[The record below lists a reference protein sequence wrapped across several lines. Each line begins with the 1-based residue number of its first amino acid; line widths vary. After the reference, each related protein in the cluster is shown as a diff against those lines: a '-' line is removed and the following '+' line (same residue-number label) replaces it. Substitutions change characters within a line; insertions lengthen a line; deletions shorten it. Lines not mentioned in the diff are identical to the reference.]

1 MTMSIAV
8 FGSINMDLVV
18 RSPHIPVPGETIL
31 GSDFVTVP
39 GGKGANQAV
48 AAAQLGLPV
57 HLIGA
62 VGDDGF
68 GQQLRQSLR
77 DYTVDITHVQTIRGA
92 SGVALITVD
101 DKGEN
106 TIVVASGAN
115 MRMTAGILDAV
126 ALALDDS
133 KSLLLQ
139 LEIPYDLV
147 LTAAHLA
154 KRRKLMVILDPAPAP
169 QKPLPAEL
177 YALAD
182 IITPNEN
189 ETLALTGIA
198 PVDDA
203 SAAAAANVLHQ
214 RGAQH
219 VVIKRGAQGVVWSYA
234 GQQQIIPAF
243 VVPAVDTVAAGDCYN
258 GALAVALHDGMLMPV
273 ALRFA
278 AASAA
283 IAVTRRG
290 AQSSMPNRREVLALL
305 GQSG

>member
-1 MTMSIAV
+1 MSIAV

-126 ALALDDS
+126 ALALDDC

-154 KRRKLMVILDPAPAP
+154 KRRNLMVILDPAPAP
-169 QKPLPAEL
+169 KKPLPAEL
-177 YALAD
+177 NALAD

-198 PVDDA
+198 PIDDA
-203 SAAAAANVLHQ
+203 SAAAAAQVLHQ

-305 GQSG
+305 AQA

>member
-1 MTMSIAV
+1 MSIAV

-126 ALALDDS
+126 ALALDDC

-154 KRRKLMVILDPAPAP
+154 KRRNLMVILDPAPAP
-169 QKPLPAEL
+169 KKPLPAEL

-203 SAAAAANVLHQ
+203 SAAAAAQLLHH

-305 GQSG
+305 GQA

>member
-1 MTMSIAV
+1 MSIAV

-18 RSPHIPVPGETIL
+18 RSPHIPVPGETIM

-48 AAAQLGLPV
+48 AVAQLGIPV

-68 GQQLRQSLR
+68 SQQLRQSLR
-77 DYTVDITHVQTIRGA
+77 DYAVDITHVQTIRGA
-92 SGVALITVD
+92 TGVALITVD

-115 MRMTAGILDAV
+115 MRMTGGILDAV
-126 ALALDDS
+126 AEAIGDA
-133 KSLLLQ
+133 KFLLLQ
-139 LEIPYDLV
+139 LEVPYDLV

-154 KRRKLMVILDPAPAP
+154 KRRNMTVILDPAPAP
-169 QKPLPAEL
+169 QHALPAEF

-198 PVDDA
+198 PVDERT
-203 SAAAAANVLHQ
+203 SAAAANVLHD
-214 RGAQH
+214 RGAHH
-219 VVIKRGAQGVVWSYA
+219 VVIKRGANGAFWSCA
-234 GQQQIIPAF
+234 GQQQNIPAF
-243 VVPAVDTVAAGDCYN
+243 VVPTVDTVAAGDCYN
-258 GALAVALHDGMLMPV
+258 GALAVALHDGLQMPE

-290 AQSSMPNRREVLALL
+290 AQNSMPNRREVMHLL
-305 GQSG
+305 EQAG

>member
-1 MTMSIAV
+1 MSIAV

-77 DYTVDITHVQTIRGA
+77 DYAVDITHVQTIRGA

-115 MRMTAGILDAV
+115 MRMTPGILDAV

-139 LEIPYDLV
+139 LEVPYDLV

-154 KRRKLMVILDPAPAP
+154 KRRNLMVILDPAPAP

-219 VVIKRGAQGVVWSYA
+219 VVIKRGAQGVVWSHA
-234 GQQQIIPAF
+234 GQQQIIPTF

-305 GQSG
+305 GQA

>member
-1 MTMSIAV
+1 MSIAV

>member
-1 MTMSIAV
+1 
-8 FGSINMDLVV
+8 
-18 RSPHIPVPGETIL
+18 
-31 GSDFVTVP
+31 
-39 GGKGANQAV
+39 V

-169 QKPLPAEL
+169 KKSLPAEL

-198 PVDDA
+198 PIDDA
-203 SAAAAANVLHQ
+203 SAAAAAQVLHQ

-219 VVIKRGAQGVVWSYA
+219 VVIKRGAQGVVWSHA
-234 GQQQIIPAF
+234 GQQQVVPAF

-305 GQSG
+305 GQAG

>member
-1 MTMSIAV
+1 MSIAV

-31 GSDFVTVP
+31 GSDFVAVP

-57 HLIGA
+57 QLIGA

-77 DYTVDITHVQTIRGA
+77 DYTVDISHVQTIRGA

-126 ALALDDS
+126 ALALGDA

-139 LEIPYDLV
+139 LEVPHDLV

-154 KRRKLMVILDPAPAP
+154 KRRKLTVILDPAPAP
-169 QKPLPAEL
+169 QKPLPLEL
-177 YALAD
+177 YTLAD

-203 SAAAAANVLHQ
+203 STVAAANVLHQ
-214 RGAQH
+214 RGATH
-219 VVIKRGAQGVVWSYA
+219 VVIKRGAHGVVWSHA
-234 GQQQIIPAF
+234 GQQQIVPAF
-243 VVPAVDTVAAGDCYN
+243 VVPTIDTVAAGDCYN
-258 GALAVALHDGMLMPV
+258 GALAVALHDGMQMAV

-283 IAVTRRG
+283 ITVTRRG
-290 AQSSMPNRREVLALL
+290 AQSAMPNRSEVLQLL
-305 GQSG
+305 AQAK

>member
-1 MTMSIAV
+1 MSIAV

-305 GQSG
+305 GQAG

>member
-1 MTMSIAV
+1 MSIAV

-198 PVDDA
+198 PIDDA
-203 SAAAAANVLHQ
+203 SAAAAAQVLHQ

-219 VVIKRGAQGVVWSYA
+219 VVIKRGAQGVVWSHA
-234 GQQQIIPAF
+234 GQQQVVPAF

-305 GQSG
+305 GQAG

>member
-154 KRRKLMVILDPAPAP
+154 KRRNLMVILDPAPAP

-198 PVDDA
+198 PIDDA
-203 SAAAAANVLHQ
+203 SAAAAAQVLHQ

-305 GQSG
+305 AQA